1 MGDIKKKISI
11 VIPCYNEEES
21 LDILFLKLA
30 DVERIIKSKY
40 DLEIIF
46 INDGSIDD
54 THEKLA
60 KRYDGRN
67 DISIVTY
74 EKNHGYGY
82 ALKKGFKKASGDFVI
97 SIDADTNYE
106 HREIPDILVKMEN
119 SPDIDI
125 VIASPFS
132 QNGKWRYSGF
142 RFIFSRSL
150 SGIYGLVLQGKKSGI
165 STYTSCF
172 RVYRKDVLF
181 GIFPESDDFVANAE
195 IIIRAIFKGYR
206 IEEYAT
212 QVCKREF
219 GKSKMK
225 IVKTIVSHIKFI
237 WKILKKGV

>member
-132 QNGKWRYSGF
+132 QNENGAILDFDLFLVDHYLEFMVWFFKVKKVVLVRTLPVLGF
-142 RFIFSRSL
+142 
-150 SGIYGLVLQGKKSGI
+150 
-165 STYTSCF
+165 
-172 RVYRKDVLF
+172 
-181 GIFPESDDFVANAE
+181 
-195 IIIRAIFKGYR
+195 
-206 IEEYAT
+206 
-212 QVCKREF
+212 
-219 GKSKMK
+219 
-225 IVKTIVSHIKFI
+225 IVKMFCLVFFLSQMTL
-237 WKILKKGV
+237 WLTQR